1 MDKWGPAVR
10 LIGIGFYIS
19 ACIVGGIV
27 GGLWLDQKLDTKPI
41 LLLVGLIS
49 GLILAFWGVYQMIA
63 PMVNKDKK
71 DRR

>member
-41 LLLVGLIS
+41 FLLVGLIL
-49 GLILAFWGVYQMIA
+49 GLILAFWGVYQMIV
-63 PMVNKDKK
+63 PMVNNNKK

>member
-41 LLLVGLIS
+41 FLLVGLIL